1 MARRYERNTIYQP
14 AGVDNTQAEGAASLR
29 DTLLG
34 FSRQASG
41 IAQDRSASRGRAQG
55 IADGSTGNVPKKR
68 SNFTASGRAYNDA
81 AGAAYVARQQVDIED
96 TYAALEQEL
105 PDNSAEFEARSEGF
119 RKGLINAQTD
129 PELRLRLD
137 VLTQARAGEGLRRV
151 RGAQLSKQ
159 RDQQRADILAGLDS
173 MVQAAARKVPQDTPA
188 AIEAQNVLQ
197 EQIGSTLKTAQDS
210 GLFTASQIRE
220 LRSNYAETAQKG
232 IVSGQVANY
241 TSQIIAKYETDI
253 LAGDAALRQVQK
265 LDLDDATKV
274 AIQSKVR
281 ERLGLLQG
289 ERGRQYVLERA
300 ALNQDIAT
308 NAPSPSAERDAFNLY
323 RRGAITDE
331 QYNTTVGQ
339 IERARIEQAKGQAD
353 LAIGTRAYQNSTPLD
368 PADTKL
374 RGMMDK
380 VFKNAVA
387 GVERGSA
394 EYQNLAID
402 IAQRTNIVPSDS
414 ISWARTI
421 IAAGDPEKSAAA
433 ANFLYRLEQGNPAAY
448 RFVEDPKLKAYVGQ
462 VNDAINAGT
471 PSELAVQVAFTNTF
485 ELTDVQQKAYAD
497 RYSQQFKGSRLPRS
511 QYNSQALKSFLDSDD
526 SYDRSWFR
534 SAPDAPIGLQAEF
547 NSGVEKY
554 YAYTGGDIEQARK
567 LAWRDVRGKWGYST
581 INGSPELL
589 AYAPERMFPQ
599 IDPEKIKAD
608 FKATVESVGLDPS
621 KARIMQGPETAATG
635 GYTWLIGIVDEYG
648 AIDTAP
654 GPNNLP
660 IPYDLPG
667 NQFELIFEAEALKK
681 GQIFKER
688 QYSLKQREYNDRFRE
703 QALAGDENAALQL
716 LPEPAPGIK

>member
-281 ERLGLLQG
+281 ERLNLLQS

-300 ALNQDIAT
+300 ELNQDIAGNT
-308 NAPSPSAERDAFNLY
+308 PSPTAERDAFNLY
-323 RRGAITDE
+323 RRGALSDE
-331 QYNTTVGQ
+331 QYNSTVGQ
-339 IERARIEQAKGQAD
+339 IERARIEQAKGEAD
-353 LAIGTRAYQNSTPLD
+353 LTIGLQAYQNSTPLD
-368 PADTKL
+368 PSSGDAK
-374 RGMMDK
+374 RAMNQ
-380 VFKNAVA
+380 VFKQGVA

-394 EYQNLAID
+394 EYQNLAIEM
-402 IAQRTNIVPSDS
+402 ARRTNVAPTDAL
-414 ISWARTI
+414 SWARAI
-421 IAAGDPEKSAAA
+421 ISSGDPQKAVEAAQFLGRLERTNPAAYRYIEEPKLKAYAGQLNAAIEAGTPADVAATLAYKNTYELTDAQQKAYDLRYAETLKGPQKAAA
-433 ANFLYRLEQGNPAAY
+433 ANFENLQSRLNS
-448 RFVEDPKLKAYVGQ
+448 D
-462 VNDAINAGT
+462 
-471 PSELAVQVAFTNTF
+471 
-485 ELTDVQQKAYAD
+485 D
-497 RYSQQFKGSRLPRS
+497 RYD
-511 QYNSQALKSFLDSDD
+511 QAF
-526 SYDRSWFR
+526 FAG
-534 SAPDAPIGLQAEF
+534 APDAPIGMQAEF
-547 NSGVEKY
+547 NAGVQRY
-554 YAYTGGDIEQARK
+554 YPYTGGDVEQARE
-567 LAWRDVRGKWGYST
+567 LAWRDVKSKWAYST
-581 INGSPELL
+581 VNGSPQLL
-589 AYAPERMFPQ
+589 PYAPEVMFPQ
-599 IDPEKIKAD
+599 IPVEVIQKDLKEAGSKI
-608 FKATVESVGLDPS
+608 GLGVDNPLLVPS
-621 KARIMQGPETAATG
+621 SETAETG
-635 GYTWLIGIVDEYG
+635 GRVWNIGRIDEFGSLDIELDSNNKPFRYELPTG
-648 AIDTAP
+648 ARL
-654 GPNNLP
+654 N
-660 IPYDLPG
+660 DLLG
-667 NQFELIFEAEALKK
+667 AEKKKLTDEA
-681 GQIFKER
+681 
-688 QYSLKQREYNDRFRE
+688 REYSKRMKLQNDMLRE
-703 QALAGDENAALQL
+703 QAAAGDQDAARL
-716 LPEPAPGIK
+716 LEFLPQPAPGQQ